1 MSIIDVIHTKK
12 VTRKKPL
19 ANDNAILEYYFNSP
33 LTINKA
39 INTELSN
46 NELSN
51 NELSNTK
58 LSNTKLSN
66 TNLSN
71 TNSTAHAFNI
81 PNIKEFNKLLTTNYK
96 VNELKIIQKYYKIK
110 CVGNKEYLKKYL
122 YNYLFYS
129 CNIITIQ
136 KNVRGYLIKKY
147 IKFHGPA
154 FYKRNLCS
162 NDVDFCTLDDLNSIP
177 YNQFISFKDENNH
190 IYGFDI
196 ISLYT
201 LFKNGLLAMKK
212 TNNNITSES
221 FIDIENPFTKQKF
234 NANTLKQLINY
245 INISRILKIIIN
257 LEYDELVVVSDS
269 KQVEMKILTLFQKI
283 DSLGNYTNIKW
294 FSELDKKKLIR
305 FIRELM
311 DIWNYRAN
319 LSYEVKREIVPQR
332 SDPFFDRTIN
342 LNMLGQYSFIQLR
355 KYCVTIIDI
364 LINSGINTNSC
375 SLGSYYVLCALTIVS
390 QDAADA
396 LPWLY
401 EATVH

>member
-1 MSIIDVIHTKK
+1 MSIIDVIHNKK
-12 VTRKKPL
+12 ITRKKPPT
-19 ANDNAILEYYFNSP
+19 NSNAILEYYFNSS
-33 LTINKA
+33 LIIDKA
-39 INTELSN
+39 INTNLN
-46 NELSN
+46 NTK
-51 NELSNTK
+51 LSNTK

-66 TNLSN
+66 TN
-71 TNSTAHAFNI
+71 STEHAFNI

-96 VNELKIIQKYYKIK
+96 VNE
-110 CVGNKEYLKKYL
+110 

-147 IKFHGPA
+147 IKYHGPA
-154 FYKRNLCS
+154 FYKRNMCS
-162 NDVDFCTLDDLNSIP
+162 NDVDFCTLDDLTSIP

-201 LFKNGLLAMKK
+201 LFKNGLSAMKK
-212 TNNNITSES
+212 NNNNVTNES
-221 FIDIENPFTKQKF
+221 FVDVENPFTKQKF
-234 NANTLKQLINY
+234 NVNTLKQLINY
-245 INISRILKIIIN
+245 INMSKILKIIIN
-257 LEYDELVVVSDS
+257 LEYDELVVISDS

-342 LNMLGQYSFIQLR
+342 LNMLGQYNFIQLR

-364 LINSGINTNSC
+364 LINSGINNNAC